1 MTYTWI
7 ARFSI
12 GPIRLRWCLKTVE
25 MSWAA
30 EESMQSWFCWK
41 GTLWRHS
48 ISLHISKGKEHL
60 CISKRERISNK
71 CNLEGSWEKKREICL
86 EIWWKFLRK
95 CWSGWLRTYF
105 KRSERRNEGYCWNGW
120 VLFHM
125 QICLASF
132 GSALQMA
139 FSHCTFL
146 FALLLYFL

>member
-30 EESMQSWFCWK
+30 GGSMQSWFCWK

-60 CISKRERISNK
+60 YISKRERISNK
-71 CNLEGSWEKKREICL
+71 CNLEGSWEKKRETCL

-120 VLFHM
+120 VLLHM